1 MGWLS
6 KVLGGGA
13 LQGVSSII
21 GRFKMDPAVKAKLE
35 NALIERDMNMEKT
48 IQQELSS
55 REKILVAELTQGD
68 NFTKRARPAV
78 VWTGLGV
85 VVLNYVL
92 GPMVVGA
99 WNLFAEAPIVYSTY
113 DLPDAFWLGWSGIVA
128 TYSLGRSLE
137 KRKGQERKSSILD

>member
-13 LQGVSSII
+13 LEGVSSII
-21 GRFKMDPAVKAKLE
+21 GRFKMDPKDKVALE
-35 NALIERDMNMEKT
+35 QALIARDMNVEKT

-113 DLPDAFWLGWSGIVA
+113 DLPDAFWLGWSGIVG
-128 TYSLGRSLE
+128 TYSIGRTLE
-137 KRKGQERKSSILD
+137 KRRGHDKLSKLLD